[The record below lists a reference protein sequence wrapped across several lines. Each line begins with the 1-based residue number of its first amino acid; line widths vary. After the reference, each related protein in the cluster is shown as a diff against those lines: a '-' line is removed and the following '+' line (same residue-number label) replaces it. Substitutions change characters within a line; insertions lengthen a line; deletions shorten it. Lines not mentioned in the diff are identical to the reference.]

1 MGQFSSI
8 FSVDLLTG
16 LIIESAVVVDVI
28 WVALE
33 RSEAVVISVTR
44 VPSDLTELS
53 ADNVDFSEPS
63 TLEDAADLTDSLC
76 ELKLQSKKTN
86 K

>member
-1 MGQFSSI
+1 M
-8 FSVDLLTG
+8 DLLTG
-16 LIIESAVVVDVI
+16 FIMESAVVVDVI

-44 VPSDLTELS
+44 VPSDLTELR

-63 TLEDAADLTDSLC
+63 TLEDATEFTDSFW
-76 ELKLQSKKTN
+76 ELNISCKDTIHRAI
-86 K
+86 